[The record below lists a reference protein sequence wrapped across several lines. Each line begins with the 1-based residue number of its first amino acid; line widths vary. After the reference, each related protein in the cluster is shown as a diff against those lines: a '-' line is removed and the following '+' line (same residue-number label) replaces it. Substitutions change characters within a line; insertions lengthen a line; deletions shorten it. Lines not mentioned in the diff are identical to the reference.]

1 MQYDNKNFILAI
13 VLSMAI
19 IFGWQYF
26 YAVPTQKKLETQT
39 TSQGVT
45 KNPQEQPAA
54 TVPGTTQQVTVPRDR
69 AISTTKRIRIDTPVI
84 DGTLNLVGAQFD
96 DIRLRNYRET
106 VDPKS
111 PEIAL
116 LNPSGT
122 VGGYFAE
129 QGFVPAAGTTAKLPD
144 PKTEWQAPADAV
156 LAPGKPVTL
165 TWDNGEGLLFTRTI
179 SVDEDYLFSVKQ
191 DVTNKTSG
199 PVSLFPYAR
208 LQRQGT
214 PKVDGIY
221 VLFEGLIGVLNGEL
235 DEIHYKDL
243 KDDKKEISK
252 DSTGGWLGFTDKY
265 WTAALIPDQTA
276 GLTGKFQ
283 HITHDTGDIYQTD
296 YLGKTAITIP
306 AGGVGSY
313 QDRLFAG
320 AKVVQKINAVGE
332 KYKIDRFDLMIDWGW
347 FYFLTKPL
355 FWLLEFIKSYV
366 GNFGVAILIVTVIV
380 KLLFFPLQNKSYES
394 MSKMKKLQPEMEKIK
409 AAHPDDRMKQQQ
421 EIMALYKREKVS
433 PLSGCLPILI
443 AIPVFFAL
451 YKVIYV
457 TIEMRHAPFFGWI
470 KDLSAHDPT
479 TIFNL
484 FGLIPWD
491 PSTVPVFGHYM
502 MLGVWP
508 IIMGI
513 TMWLQMRLNPTPPDP
528 VQAQL
533 FNWMPI
539 LFTFMLGS
547 FPAGLVIYWAWN
559 NTLSILQQS
568 FIMKRQGVQVN
579 FFGNVRNSLPFL
591 KRKSSTGTG

>member
-1 MQYDNKNFILAI
+1 MQHDNKNFILAI
-13 VLSMAI
+13 VISMAI

-26 YAVPTQKKLETQT
+26 YVVPTQKKVEPQT
-39 TSQGVT
+39 TNQQVT
-45 KNPQEQPAA
+45 NPQEQPGA
-54 TVPGTTQQVTVPRDR
+54 TVPGTAQVQMIPRAT
-69 AISTTKRIRIDTPVI
+69 AISEGKRIKIDTPVI
-84 DGTLNLVGAQFD
+84 DGTINLVGAQFD
-96 DIRLRNYRET
+96 DIRLKNYRET
-106 VDPKS
+106 VDPTS

-122 VGGYFAE
+122 PGGFFAE
-129 QGFVPAAGTTAKLPD
+129 QGFVAASGQTVKLPD

-165 TWDNGEGLLFTRTI
+165 TWDNGEGLTFARTI
-179 SVDEDYLFSVKQ
+179 AVDDDYVFSIKQ
-191 DVTNKTSG
+191 DVTNKTAA

-208 LQRQGT
+208 IQRQGT

-221 VLFEGLIGVLNGEL
+221 VLFEGLLGVVNGEVRA
-235 DEIHYKDL
+235 HYTDL
-243 KDDKKEISK
+243 KDDKSK
-252 DSTGGWLGFTDKY
+252 INQDGTGGWLGFTDKY
-265 WTAALIPDQTA
+265 WSTVLIPDQTA
-276 GLTGKFQ
+276 SLAATFQ
-283 HITHDTGDIYQTD
+283 HIKQNAGDIYQTD

-306 AGGVGSY
+306 AGGIGSY
-313 QDRLFAG
+313 QDRLFSG
-320 AKVVQKINAVGE
+320 AKVVQKINAIGE
-332 KYKIDRFDLMIDWGW
+332 KFKIDRFDLMIDWGW

-355 FWLLEFIKSYV
+355 FWLLELIKSYV

-394 MSKMKKLQPEMEKIK
+394 MSKMKKLQPEMEKLK
-409 AAHPDDRMKQQQ
+409 KQYPEDKMKQQQ
-421 EIMALYKREKVS
+421 EMMALYKREKVS

-457 TIEMRHAPFFGWI
+457 TIELRHAPFFGWI

-479 TIFNL
+479 NIFTL

-491 PSTVPVFGHYM
+491 PSAVPFFGHYM

-539 LFTFMLGS
+539 IFTFMLGS

-568 FIMKRQGVQVN
+568 FIMKRQGVEVN
-579 FFGNVRNSLPFL
+579 FFGNIRDSLPFL
-591 KRKSSTGTG
+591 KRKSSSTGTG